1 MWRNIQCVGLH
12 LLYLLMLELNIN
24 QAFFANHGVSRTEN
38 PKVIFQ
44 NGTTHDFTW
53 CPSPTEEVLIAKL
66 PIHTV
71 EHAQVEDFK
80 KISLTTCACWRLLL
94 SKTRWVDPM
103 TCLREGRTTYRHKK
117 LLDRK
122 MKKKIIFAPFHQ
134 CCQLFLQPPHSLLSD
149 ELSLSSFSLY
159 RGLIAAAARDFLWA

>member
-1 MWRNIQCVGLH
+1 MRWSSLTLSFDVRTKHKSSIFCKSWCVPYRESKGNFS
-12 LLYLLMLELNIN
+12 EWDNS
-24 QAFFANHGVSRTEN
+24 FEFAWS
-38 PKVIFQ
+38 
-44 NGTTHDFTW
+44 
-53 CPSPTEEVLIAKL
+53 PSPTKEVLIAKI

-80 KISLTTCACWRLLL
+80 KISLTTCAWGGGGRLLL

-122 MKKKIIFAPFHQ
+122 MKKKKIIFAPFHQ

>member
-1 MWRNIQCVGLH
+1 MWRNIQCVGLP

-24 QAFFANHGVSRTEN
+24 QAFFCKSWCVPYRESKGNFSEWDN
-38 PKVIFQ
+38 SY
-44 NGTTHDFTW
+44 DFAW
-53 CPSPTEEVLIAKL
+53 YPSPTEEVLIAKI
-66 PIHTV
+66 PIHMV

-80 KISLTTCACWRLLL
+80 KISLL

-122 MKKKIIFAPFHQ
+122 MKKKKIIFAPFHQ

>member
-1 MWRNIQCVGLH
+1 MGQLIWYCLMSNSNRRGFDCKNANTYGRACSGRRNQ
-12 LLYLLMLELNIN
+12 
-24 QAFFANHGVSRTEN
+24 
-38 PKVIFQ
+38 
-44 NGTTHDFTW
+44 
-53 CPSPTEEVLIAKL
+53 
-66 PIHTV
+66 
-71 EHAQVEDFK
+71 K
-80 KISLTTCACWRLLL
+80 KISLTTCAYGGRLLL

-122 MKKKIIFAPFHQ
+122 MKKKKIIFAPFHQ
-134 CCQLFLQPPHSLLSD
+134 CCQLFLQPPLSLLSD